1 MYGNPY
7 MMYDMNL
14 LEKSLEG
21 IKAAV
26 QGEREDELFYD
37 YLISV
42 APTEEEK
49 KIIASIRDDE
59 RGHNKMFR
67 QIYKSITGV
76 DLPTGEDEEFVKPIS
91 YLDGIKKALFGELAA
106 VEKYREIRRGLPSTM
121 FRDMLFNI
129 ITDEIKHSAKYNY
142 LYTLNSHNMQRDL
155 HRIMAYAVDTSKYS
169 PDDWVR
175 YINPLVKR
183 ALAEQKEG
191 INMEHLF
198 EEFILSGVLV
208 GLGKTPQ
215 EAIEQ
220 VEKWE
225 NTGVSKL
232 LMESKMK

>member
-1 MYGNPY
+1 MQGNPY

-21 IKAAV
+21 IKSAV
-26 QGEREDELFYD
+26 QSEREDELFYD

-42 APTEEEK
+42 APTAEEK
-49 KIIASIRDDE
+49 EIIASIRDDE

-67 QIYKSITGV
+67 QIYKGITGS
-76 DLPTGEDEEFVKPIS
+76 DIPAGEDEEFVKPIS
-91 YLDGIKKALFGELAA
+91 YLDGIKRALFGELGA
-106 VEKYREIRRGLPSTM
+106 VEKYREIRRGLPTTM
-121 FRDMLFNI
+121 YRDMLFNI

-155 HRIMAYAVDTSKYS
+155 HRIMAYAIDTSKFS
-169 PDDWVR
+169 PDDWVK
-175 YINPLVKR
+175 YITPLVVR

-198 EEFILSGVLV
+198 QEFILSGVLV
-208 GLGKTPQ
+208 GLGNSPQ
-215 EAIEQ
+215 QAIEQ
-220 VEKWE
+220 VEEWE
-225 NTGVSKL
+225 KTGVSKL

>member
-1 MYGNPY
+1 MNANPY

-21 IKAAV
+21 IKKAV
-26 QGEREDELFYD
+26 QGEKEDELFYD

-42 APTEEEK
+42 APTDDEK

-76 DLPTGEDEEFVKPIS
+76 DVPPGDDEEFVKPIS

-121 FRDMLFNI
+121 YRDMLFNI

-142 LYTLNSHNMQRDL
+142 LFTLNIHNMLRDI
-155 HRIMAYAVDTSKYS
+155 RSSI
-169 PDDWVR
+169 
-175 YINPLVKR
+175 
-183 ALAEQKEG
+183 
-191 INMEHLF
+191 
-198 EEFILSGVLV
+198 
-208 GLGKTPQ
+208 
-215 EAIEQ
+215 
-220 VEKWE
+220 
-225 NTGVSKL
+225 
-232 LMESKMK
+232 